1 MCDFCKARKY
11 EIEKGNDVTCQIC
24 VIDKEAKEK
33 FVYLLFDLKY
43 CPNCG
48 KELVKWKKKTVWI
61 ASIVIWI
68 GFIAVQTKIKYLCA
82 FAKKEM
88 I

>member
-24 VIDKEAKEK
+24 VIDKEAREK

-48 KELVKWKKKTVWI
+48 KELVK
-61 ASIVIWI
+61 
-68 GFIAVQTKIKYLCA
+68 
-82 FAKKEM
+82 
-88 I
+88 